1 MRTSFVAGMM
11 RHVRGFSRRSRRRF
25 KRRPGSPAR
34 RYRRS
39 AHGAESRPFPRPT
52 APPQSAG
59 WVAGFLDRAPGP
71 VAWACWAWSLTVGLA
86 ANLFLLNYSTL
97 PGVRGIVGTIIV
109 TVPAMA
115 LATVFNAIASVVGL
129 GGGGTWLF
137 GFVGF
142 ATALGAQVLGLISI
156 PSIFE
161 FLFGKRSLF

>member
-1 MRTSFVAGMM
+1 MRTSFVAAMM
-11 RHVRGFSRRSRRRF
+11 RSLRGFSGRSHRRF
-25 KRRPGSPAR
+25 KHRPGSPTR

-39 AHGAESRPFPRPT
+39 AHGADSRPFPRPT

-59 WVAGFLDRAPGP
+59 WVGGVLDRAPGP
-71 VAWACWAWSLTVGLA
+71 VAWALWVWAVSVGLA
-86 ANLFLLNYSTL
+86 ANVFLLSFSTL
-97 PGVRGIVGTIIV
+97 PGVRGIVGSIIV

-115 LATVFNAIASVVGL
+115 LATVFNAIGSVVGL

-137 GFVGF
+137 GFI
-142 ATALGAQVLGLISI
+142 ASTTALGAQVLGLISI